1 MNQKKKL
8 STKLIILIPVFILGI
23 FSIIS
28 NVMSVSN
35 IRNVNRSAVQISE
48 VSLKNV
54 SGLAEIQKQTQDI
67 HNLGLSHIIAVD
79 LDSMIQ
85 LVEKIRSQEDALEKD
100 LESYKI
106 YVTPDTKKEYNDIK
120 KNYEELKYE
129 CANVMAFSAAG
140 KSEDAYELA
149 NGKISKCADAIE
161 SDIESI
167 KKIVNQDA
175 NAQRQKLT
183 SAYHSSIGTSIVTIL
198 ISIAALFSAMVAVLR
213 WVIYPLANTN
223 REMNEIISEID
234 NRQGDLTRR
243 VTITN
248 NKEVASVGGG
258 INAFMAKLQEIFR
271 MISSNSRDLE
281 GVVNEVRESVQ
292 TSNGSVSDLS
302 ALTEELSAT
311 MQDISDN
318 ASRINENTESVAG
331 EVKSI
336 AEKTIEINQYTKEMK
351 EHAEA
356 MEHAARENMDTT
368 GAKVND
374 IVSVL
379 SQAIEDSNSVNQ
391 VDNLTNDI
399 LNIASQ
405 TNLLAL
411 NASIEAARAG
421 DAGKGFAVVASEI
434 SQLAA
439 ASQEAAN
446 NIQSINAIVIT
457 AVHNLADNANG
468 LVEYMNEKILPEFQ
482 KFVESGGA
490 YHDKATFIE
499 GVMADFEA
507 KTDSLQNSMDEIANS
522 VNTISHAIEEG
533 VSGVVS
539 AADSTQV
546 LVSDMDKISKKM
558 DENFAIA
565 EGLKKETSVL
575 QSFKHVEEKNYA
587 NFGKTIDKSG
597 YFVKIID
604 SAIKITLQ
612 LMHNIATGGRLGK
625 NV

>member
-35 IRNVNRSAVQISE
+35 IRNVNRRAVQISE

-54 SGLAEIQKQTQDI
+54 SSLAEIQRQTQDI

-100 LESYKI
+100 LESYKT
-106 YVTPDTKKEYNDIK
+106 YVTPDTQKEYNDIK
-120 KNYEELKYE
+120 KKYEELKYE

-140 KSEDAYELA
+140 KKEDAYELA

-223 REMNEIISEID
+223 REINEIISGID
-234 NRQGDLTRR
+234 NQQGDLTRR

-499 GVMADFEA
+499 SVMADFEA

-565 EGLKKETSVL
+565 EGLKKETSVFTKL
-575 QSFKHVEEKNYA
+575 
-587 NFGKTIDKSG
+587 
-597 YFVKIID
+597 
-604 SAIKITLQ
+604 
-612 LMHNIATGGRLGK
+612 
-625 NV
+625 

>member
-35 IRNVNRSAVQISE
+35 IRNINRSAVQISE

-54 SGLAEIQKQTQDI
+54 SSLAEIQKQTQDM

-175 NAQRQKLT
+175 DAQRQKLT
-183 SAYHSSIGTSIVTIL
+183 SAYHSSIGTSVVTIL

-223 REMNEIISEID
+223 REMNEIISGID

-421 DAGKGFAVVASEI
+421 DAGKGFAVVATEI

-482 KFVESGGA
+482 KFVESGVA

-565 EGLKKETSVL
+565 EGLKKETSVFTKL
-575 QSFKHVEEKNYA
+575 
-587 NFGKTIDKSG
+587 
-597 YFVKIID
+597 
-604 SAIKITLQ
+604 
-612 LMHNIATGGRLGK
+612 
-625 NV
+625 

>member
-8 STKLIILIPVFILGI
+8 STKFIILIPVFILGI

-54 SGLAEIQKQTQDI
+54 SSLAEIQRQTQDI

-100 LESYKI
+100 LESYKT
-106 YVTPDTKKEYNDIK
+106 YVTPDTQKEYNDIK

-140 KSEDAYELA
+140 KKEDAYELA

-175 NAQRQKLT
+175 DAQRQKLT
-183 SAYHSSIGTSIVTIL
+183 SAYHSSMGTSIVTIL

-223 REMNEIISEID
+223 REMNEIISGID
-234 NRQGDLTRR
+234 NQQGDLTRR

-499 GVMADFEA
+499 SVMADFEA

-565 EGLKKETSVL
+565 EGLKKETSVFTKL
-575 QSFKHVEEKNYA
+575 
-587 NFGKTIDKSG
+587 
-597 YFVKIID
+597 
-604 SAIKITLQ
+604 
-612 LMHNIATGGRLGK
+612 
-625 NV
+625 

>member
-28 NVMSVSN
+28 NVMSVFN
-35 IRNVNRSAVQISE
+35 IKNVNRSAVQISE

-54 SGLAEIQKQTQDI
+54 SSLAEIQKQTQDI

-85 LVEKIRSQEDALEKD
+85 LVEKIRSQEEALEKD
-100 LESYKI
+100 LESYKA
-106 YVTPDTKKEYNDIK
+106 YVTPDTEKEYNDIQ
-120 KNYEELKYE
+120 KNYKKLKYE

-140 KSEDAYELA
+140 KKEDAYELA
-149 NGKISKCADAIE
+149 NGKISKSADAIE

-223 REMNEIISEID
+223 REMNEIISGID
-234 NRQGDLTRR
+234 NQQGDLTRR

-499 GVMADFEA
+499 SVMADFEA

-565 EGLKKETSVL
+565 EGLKKETSVFTKL
-575 QSFKHVEEKNYA
+575 
-587 NFGKTIDKSG
+587 
-597 YFVKIID
+597 
-604 SAIKITLQ
+604 
-612 LMHNIATGGRLGK
+612 
-625 NV
+625 

>member
-8 STKLIILIPVFILGI
+8 STKFIILIPVFILGI

-35 IRNVNRSAVQISE
+35 IKNVNRSAVQISE

-54 SGLAEIQKQTQDI
+54 SSLAEIQRQTQDM

-140 KSEDAYELA
+140 KKEDAYELA

-167 KKIVNQDA
+167 KKIVNQNA

-223 REMNEIISEID
+223 REMNEIISGID
-234 NRQGDLTRR
+234 NQQGDLTRR

-565 EGLKKETSVL
+565 EGLKKETSVFTKL
-575 QSFKHVEEKNYA
+575 
-587 NFGKTIDKSG
+587 
-597 YFVKIID
+597 
-604 SAIKITLQ
+604 
-612 LMHNIATGGRLGK
+612 
-625 NV
+625 

>member
-8 STKLIILIPVFILGI
+8 STKFIILIPVFILGI

-54 SGLAEIQKQTQDI
+54 SGLAEIQRQIQDI

-85 LVEKIRSQEDALEKD
+85 LVEKIRSQEDILEKD
-100 LESYKI
+100 LESYKT
-106 YVTPDTKKEYNDIK
+106 YVTPDTQKEYNDIK

-140 KSEDAYELA
+140 KKEDAYELA

-167 KKIVNQDA
+167 KKIVNKDA

-223 REMNEIISEID
+223 REMNEIISGID
-234 NRQGDLTRR
+234 NQQGDLTRR

-271 MISSNSRDLE
+271 MISSNSRELE

-446 NIQSINAIVIT
+446 NIQSINAIVIS

-499 GVMADFEA
+499 SVMADFEA

-565 EGLKKETSVL
+565 EGLKKETSVFTKL
-575 QSFKHVEEKNYA
+575 
-587 NFGKTIDKSG
+587 
-597 YFVKIID
+597 
-604 SAIKITLQ
+604 
-612 LMHNIATGGRLGK
+612 
-625 NV
+625 

>member
-28 NVMSVSN
+28 NVMSVFN
-35 IRNVNRSAVQISE
+35 IKNVNRSAVQISE

-54 SGLAEIQKQTQDI
+54 SSLAEIQRQTQDM

-120 KNYEELKYE
+120 KNYEQLKYE

-175 NAQRQKLT
+175 DAQRQKLT

-213 WVIYPLANTN
+213 WVIHPLANTN

-558 DENFAIA
+558 DENFEIA
-565 EGLKKETSVL
+565 EGLKKETSVFTKL
-575 QSFKHVEEKNYA
+575 
-587 NFGKTIDKSG
+587 
-597 YFVKIID
+597 
-604 SAIKITLQ
+604 
-612 LMHNIATGGRLGK
+612 
-625 NV
+625 

>member
-23 FSIIS
+23 FSVIS

-35 IRNVNRSAVQISE
+35 IKNVNRSAVQISE

-54 SGLAEIQKQTQDI
+54 SGLAEIQRQTQNM

-100 LESYKI
+100 LESYKT
-106 YVTPDTKKEYNDIK
+106 YVTPDTQKEYNDIK

-140 KSEDAYELA
+140 KKEDAYELA

-175 NAQRQKLT
+175 DAQRQKLT

-499 GVMADFEA
+499 SVMADFEA

-565 EGLKKETSVL
+565 EGLKKETSVFTKL
-575 QSFKHVEEKNYA
+575 
-587 NFGKTIDKSG
+587 
-597 YFVKIID
+597 
-604 SAIKITLQ
+604 
-612 LMHNIATGGRLGK
+612 
-625 NV
+625 

>member
-35 IRNVNRSAVQISE
+35 IRNVNRRAVQISE

-54 SGLAEIQKQTQDI
+54 SGLAEIQRQTQDI

-100 LESYKI
+100 LESYKT
-106 YVTPDTKKEYNDIK
+106 YVTPDTQKEYNDIK
-120 KNYEELKYE
+120 KKYEELKYE

-140 KSEDAYELA
+140 KKEDAYELA

-223 REMNEIISEID
+223 REINEIISGID
-234 NRQGDLTRR
+234 NQQGDLTRR

-411 NASIEAARAG
+411 NASIEAACAG

-499 GVMADFEA
+499 SVMADFEA

-565 EGLKKETSVL
+565 EGLKKETSVFTKL
-575 QSFKHVEEKNYA
+575 
-587 NFGKTIDKSG
+587 
-597 YFVKIID
+597 
-604 SAIKITLQ
+604 
-612 LMHNIATGGRLGK
+612 
-625 NV
+625 

>member
-1 MNQKKKL
+1 MDQKKKL
-8 STKLIILIPVFILGI
+8 STKFIILIPVFILGI

-35 IRNVNRSAVQISE
+35 IRNVNRRAVQISE

-54 SGLAEIQKQTQDI
+54 SSLAEIQRQTQDI

-100 LESYKI
+100 LESYKT
-106 YVTPDTKKEYNDIK
+106 YVTPDTQKEYNDIK
-120 KNYEELKYE
+120 KKYEELKYE

-140 KSEDAYELA
+140 KKEDAYELA

-223 REMNEIISEID
+223 REINEIISGID
-234 NRQGDLTRR
+234 NQQGDLTRR

-499 GVMADFEA
+499 SVMADFEA

-565 EGLKKETSVL
+565 EGLKKETSVFTKL
-575 QSFKHVEEKNYA
+575 
-587 NFGKTIDKSG
+587 
-597 YFVKIID
+597 
-604 SAIKITLQ
+604 
-612 LMHNIATGGRLGK
+612 
-625 NV
+625 

>member
-54 SGLAEIQKQTQDI
+54 SGLAEIQRQTQDI

-100 LESYKI
+100 LESYKT
-106 YVTPDTKKEYNDIK
+106 YVTPDTQKEYNDIK

-140 KSEDAYELA
+140 KNEDAYELA

-175 NAQRQKLT
+175 DAQRQKLT

-213 WVIYPLANTN
+213 WVIHPLANTN
-223 REMNEIISEID
+223 REMNEIISGID

-271 MISSNSRDLE
+271 MISNNSRDLE

-565 EGLKKETSVL
+565 EGLKKETSVFTKL
-575 QSFKHVEEKNYA
+575 
-587 NFGKTIDKSG
+587 
-597 YFVKIID
+597 
-604 SAIKITLQ
+604 
-612 LMHNIATGGRLGK
+612 
-625 NV
+625 

>member
-35 IRNVNRSAVQISE
+35 IRNVNRRAVQISE

-54 SGLAEIQKQTQDI
+54 SSLAEIQRQTQDI

-100 LESYKI
+100 LESYKT
-106 YVTPDTKKEYNDIK
+106 YVTPDTQKEYNDIK
-120 KNYEELKYE
+120 KKYEELKYE

-140 KSEDAYELA
+140 KKEDAYELA

-223 REMNEIISEID
+223 REMNEIISGID
-234 NRQGDLTRR
+234 NQQGDLTRR

-271 MISSNSRDLE
+271 MISSNSRELE

-446 NIQSINAIVIT
+446 NIQSINAIVIS

-499 GVMADFEA
+499 SVMADFEA

-565 EGLKKETSVL
+565 EGLKKETSVFTKL
-575 QSFKHVEEKNYA
+575 
-587 NFGKTIDKSG
+587 
-597 YFVKIID
+597 
-604 SAIKITLQ
+604 
-612 LMHNIATGGRLGK
+612 
-625 NV
+625 

>member
-8 STKLIILIPVFILGI
+8 STKFIILIPVFILGI

-54 SGLAEIQKQTQDI
+54 SSLAEIQRQTQEM

-100 LESYKI
+100 LESYKT
-106 YVTPDTKKEYNDIK
+106 YVTPDTQKEYNDIK
-120 KNYEELKYE
+120 KKYEELKYE

-140 KSEDAYELA
+140 KKEDAYELA

-223 REMNEIISEID
+223 REINEIISGID
-234 NRQGDLTRR
+234 NQQGDLTRR

-499 GVMADFEA
+499 SVMADFEA

-565 EGLKKETSVL
+565 EGLKKETSVFTKL
-575 QSFKHVEEKNYA
+575 
-587 NFGKTIDKSG
+587 
-597 YFVKIID
+597 
-604 SAIKITLQ
+604 
-612 LMHNIATGGRLGK
+612 
-625 NV
+625 

>member
-8 STKLIILIPVFILGI
+8 STKLIILVPVFILGV

-28 NVMSVSN
+28 NMISVSN
-35 IRNVNRSAVQISE
+35 IRNINRSAKQISE
-48 VSLKNV
+48 VSLNNI
-54 SGLAEIQKQTQDI
+54 SSLAEIQKQTQDI
-67 HNLGLSHIIAVD
+67 HKLGLSHIIAID
-79 LDSMIQ
+79 LDSMIK
-85 LVEKIRSQEDALEKD
+85 LVEQIRSQEDTLEKD
-100 LESYKI
+100 LESYKV
-106 YVTPDTKKEYNDIK
+106 YVTPDTKKEYSDIK
-120 KNYEELKYE
+120 KNYEKLKYE
-129 CANVMAFSAAG
+129 CANVMAYSAAG
-140 KSEDAYELA
+140 KGEAAYELA
-149 NGKISKCADAIE
+149 NGKISKYAETIE
-161 SDIESI
+161 TDIESI
-167 KKIVNQDA
+167 KKIVNQ
-175 NAQRQKLT
+175 NADTQRQKLT
-183 SAYHSSIGTSIVTIL
+183 SAYHSSIVTSVITIL
-198 ISIAALFSAMVAVLR
+198 ISVLALAVAVIAVLR
-213 WVIYPLANTN
+213 WVIHPLVKTKK
-223 REMNEIISEID
+223 EIGEIISGID

-243 VTITN
+243 VTIPSN
-248 NKEVASVGGG
+248 QEVASVGSG
-258 INAFMAKLQEIFR
+258 INAFMAKLQEIFQ
-271 MISSNSRDLE
+271 MISSNSRELE

-499 GVMADFEA
+499 SVMADFEA

-533 VSGVVS
+533 VSGIVS

-565 EGLKKETSVL
+565 EGLKKETSVFTKL
-575 QSFKHVEEKNYA
+575 
-587 NFGKTIDKSG
+587 
-597 YFVKIID
+597 
-604 SAIKITLQ
+604 
-612 LMHNIATGGRLGK
+612 
-625 NV
+625 

>member
-54 SGLAEIQKQTQDI
+54 SSLAEIQRQTQDI

-100 LESYKI
+100 LESYKT
-106 YVTPDTKKEYNDIK
+106 YVTPDTQKEYNDIK

-129 CANVMAFSAAG
+129 CANVMAFSAAR
-140 KSEDAYELA
+140 KKEDAYELA

-223 REMNEIISEID
+223 REMNEIISGID
-234 NRQGDLTRR
+234 NQQGDLTRR

-499 GVMADFEA
+499 SVMADFEA

-565 EGLKKETSVL
+565 EGLKKETSVFTKL
-575 QSFKHVEEKNYA
+575 
-587 NFGKTIDKSG
+587 
-597 YFVKIID
+597 
-604 SAIKITLQ
+604 
-612 LMHNIATGGRLGK
+612 
-625 NV
+625 

>member
-23 FSIIS
+23 FSVIS

-54 SGLAEIQKQTQDI
+54 SGLAEIQRQTQDI

-100 LESYKI
+100 LESYKA
-106 YVTPDTKKEYNDIK
+106 YVTPDTKKEYNDIQ

-175 NAQRQKLT
+175 DAQRQKLT
-183 SAYHSSIGTSIVTIL
+183 SAYHSSIVTSVVTIL
-198 ISIAALFSAMVAVLR
+198 ISIAALFSAIVAVLR
-213 WVIYPLANTN
+213 WVIHPLADTN
-223 REMNEIISEID
+223 REINEIISEID

-271 MISSNSRDLE
+271 MISSNSKDLE

-565 EGLKKETSVL
+565 EGLKKETSVFTKL
-575 QSFKHVEEKNYA
+575 
-587 NFGKTIDKSG
+587 
-597 YFVKIID
+597 
-604 SAIKITLQ
+604 
-612 LMHNIATGGRLGK
+612 
-625 NV
+625 

>member
-175 NAQRQKLT
+175 DAQRQKLT
-183 SAYHSSIGTSIVTIL
+183 SAYHSSIGTSVVTIL

-565 EGLKKETSVL
+565 EGLKKETSVFTKL
-575 QSFKHVEEKNYA
+575 
-587 NFGKTIDKSG
+587 
-597 YFVKIID
+597 
-604 SAIKITLQ
+604 
-612 LMHNIATGGRLGK
+612 
-625 NV
+625 

>member
-54 SGLAEIQKQTQDI
+54 SGLAEIQRQTQDM

-79 LDSMIQ
+79 LDSMIR

-120 KNYEELKYE
+120 KNYEQLKYE

-175 NAQRQKLT
+175 DAQRQKLT

-213 WVIYPLANTN
+213 WVIHPLANTN
-223 REMNEIISEID
+223 REMNEIISGID

-499 GVMADFEA
+499 SVMADFEA

-565 EGLKKETSVL
+565 EGLKKETSVFTKL
-575 QSFKHVEEKNYA
+575 
-587 NFGKTIDKSG
+587 
-597 YFVKIID
+597 
-604 SAIKITLQ
+604 
-612 LMHNIATGGRLGK
+612 
-625 NV
+625 

>member
-35 IRNVNRSAVQISE
+35 IKNVNRSAVQISE

-54 SGLAEIQKQTQDI
+54 SSLAEIQRQTQEM

-100 LESYKI
+100 LESYKT
-106 YVTPDTKKEYNDIK
+106 YVTPDTQKEYNDIK
-120 KNYEELKYE
+120 KKYEELKYE

-140 KSEDAYELA
+140 KKEDAYELA

-565 EGLKKETSVL
+565 EGLKKETSVFTKL
-575 QSFKHVEEKNYA
+575 
-587 NFGKTIDKSG
+587 
-597 YFVKIID
+597 
-604 SAIKITLQ
+604 
-612 LMHNIATGGRLGK
+612 
-625 NV
+625 

>member
-54 SGLAEIQKQTQDI
+54 SSLAEIQRQTQDI

-100 LESYKI
+100 LESYKT
-106 YVTPDTKKEYNDIK
+106 YVTPDTQKEYNDIK

-175 NAQRQKLT
+175 DAQRQKLT

-213 WVIYPLANTN
+213 WVIHPLANTN

-271 MISSNSRDLE
+271 MISNNSRDLE

-499 GVMADFEA
+499 SVMADFEA

-565 EGLKKETSVL
+565 EGLKKETSVFTKL
-575 QSFKHVEEKNYA
+575 
-587 NFGKTIDKSG
+587 
-597 YFVKIID
+597 
-604 SAIKITLQ
+604 
-612 LMHNIATGGRLGK
+612 
-625 NV
+625 

>member
-8 STKLIILIPVFILGI
+8 STKFIILIPVFILGI

-54 SGLAEIQKQTQDI
+54 SGLAEIQRQTQDI

-85 LVEKIRSQEDALEKD
+85 LVEKIRSQEDELEKD
-100 LESYKI
+100 LESYKT
-106 YVTPDTKKEYNDIK
+106 YVTPDTQKEYNDIK

-140 KSEDAYELA
+140 KNEDAYELA

-198 ISIAALFSAMVAVLR
+198 ISIAALFSAMMAVLR
-213 WVIYPLANTN
+213 WVIHPLANTN
-223 REMNEIISEID
+223 REMNEIISGID

-258 INAFMAKLQEIFR
+258 INAFMAKLQEIFQ

-446 NIQSINAIVIT
+446 NIQSINAIVIS

-499 GVMADFEA
+499 SVMADFEA

-565 EGLKKETSVL
+565 EGLKKETSVFTKL
-575 QSFKHVEEKNYA
+575 
-587 NFGKTIDKSG
+587 
-597 YFVKIID
+597 
-604 SAIKITLQ
+604 
-612 LMHNIATGGRLGK
+612 
-625 NV
+625 

>member
-8 STKLIILIPVFILGI
+8 STKFIILIPVFILGI

-35 IRNVNRSAVQISE
+35 IKNVNRSAVQISE

-54 SGLAEIQKQTQDI
+54 SSLAEIQRQTQDM

-140 KSEDAYELA
+140 KKEDAYELA

-223 REMNEIISEID
+223 REMNEIISGID
-234 NRQGDLTRR
+234 NQQGDLTRR

-499 GVMADFEA
+499 SVMADFEA

-565 EGLKKETSVL
+565 EGLKKETSVFTKL
-575 QSFKHVEEKNYA
+575 
-587 NFGKTIDKSG
+587 
-597 YFVKIID
+597 
-604 SAIKITLQ
+604 
-612 LMHNIATGGRLGK
+612 
-625 NV
+625 

>member
-79 LDSMIQ
+79 LDSMIK

-175 NAQRQKLT
+175 DAQRQKLT

-318 ASRINENTESVAG
+318 ASRIDENTESVAG

-565 EGLKKETSVL
+565 EGLKKETSVFTKL
-575 QSFKHVEEKNYA
+575 
-587 NFGKTIDKSG
+587 
-597 YFVKIID
+597 
-604 SAIKITLQ
+604 
-612 LMHNIATGGRLGK
+612 
-625 NV
+625 

>member
-8 STKLIILIPVFILGI
+8 STKFIILIPVFILGI

-54 SGLAEIQKQTQDI
+54 SGLAEIQRQTQDI

-85 LVEKIRSQEDALEKD
+85 LVEKIRSREDALEKD
-100 LESYKI
+100 LESYKT
-106 YVTPDTKKEYNDIK
+106 YVAPDTQKEYNDIK

-140 KSEDAYELA
+140 KNEDAYELA

-175 NAQRQKLT
+175 DAQRQKLT

-213 WVIYPLANTN
+213 WVIHPLANTN
-223 REMNEIISEID
+223 REMNEIISGID

-499 GVMADFEA
+499 SVMADFEA

-565 EGLKKETSVL
+565 EGLKKETSVFTKL
-575 QSFKHVEEKNYA
+575 
-587 NFGKTIDKSG
+587 
-597 YFVKIID
+597 
-604 SAIKITLQ
+604 
-612 LMHNIATGGRLGK
+612 
-625 NV
+625 

>member
-175 NAQRQKLT
+175 DAQRQKLT
-183 SAYHSSIGTSIVTIL
+183 SAYHSSIGTSVVTIL

-213 WVIYPLANTN
+213 WVIYPLTNTN
-223 REMNEIISEID
+223 REINEIISGID

-271 MISSNSRDLE
+271 MISSNSRELE

-499 GVMADFEA
+499 SVMADFEA

-565 EGLKKETSVL
+565 EGLKKETSVFTKL
-575 QSFKHVEEKNYA
+575 
-587 NFGKTIDKSG
+587 
-597 YFVKIID
+597 
-604 SAIKITLQ
+604 
-612 LMHNIATGGRLGK
+612 
-625 NV
+625 

>member
-35 IRNVNRSAVQISE
+35 IKNVNRSAVQISE

-54 SGLAEIQKQTQDI
+54 SGLAEIQRQTQDM

-100 LESYKI
+100 LESYKT
-106 YVTPDTKKEYNDIK
+106 YVTPDTQKEYNDIK
-120 KNYEELKYE
+120 KKYEELKYE

-140 KSEDAYELA
+140 KKEDAYELA

-223 REMNEIISEID
+223 REMNEIISGID
-234 NRQGDLTRR
+234 NQQGDLTRR

-271 MISSNSRDLE
+271 MISSNSRELE

-499 GVMADFEA
+499 SVMADFEA

-565 EGLKKETSVL
+565 EGLKKETSVFTKL
-575 QSFKHVEEKNYA
+575 
-587 NFGKTIDKSG
+587 
-597 YFVKIID
+597 
-604 SAIKITLQ
+604 
-612 LMHNIATGGRLGK
+612 
-625 NV
+625 

>member
-28 NVMSVSN
+28 NVMSVFN
-35 IRNVNRSAVQISE
+35 IKNVNRSAVQISE

-54 SGLAEIQKQTQDI
+54 SSLAEIQRQTQDM

-79 LDSMIQ
+79 LDSMIR

-140 KSEDAYELA
+140 KKEDAYELA

-198 ISIAALFSAMVAVLR
+198 ISIAALFSAMVAVLW

-565 EGLKKETSVL
+565 EGLKKETSVFTKL
-575 QSFKHVEEKNYA
+575 
-587 NFGKTIDKSG
+587 
-597 YFVKIID
+597 
-604 SAIKITLQ
+604 
-612 LMHNIATGGRLGK
+612 
-625 NV
+625 

>member
-28 NVMSVSN
+28 NVMSVFN
-35 IRNVNRSAVQISE
+35 IKNVNRSAVQISE

-100 LESYKI
+100 LESYKT
-106 YVTPDTKKEYNDIK
+106 YVTPDTQKEYNDIK

-565 EGLKKETSVL
+565 EGLKKETSVFTKL
-575 QSFKHVEEKNYA
+575 
-587 NFGKTIDKSG
+587 
-597 YFVKIID
+597 
-604 SAIKITLQ
+604 
-612 LMHNIATGGRLGK
+612 
-625 NV
+625 

>member
-54 SGLAEIQKQTQDI
+54 SGLAEIQRQTQDI

-100 LESYKI
+100 LESYKT
-106 YVTPDTKKEYNDIK
+106 YVTPDTQKEYNDIK

-149 NGKISKCADAIE
+149 NGKISKCEDAIE

-223 REMNEIISEID
+223 REMNEIISGID
-234 NRQGDLTRR
+234 NQQGDLTRR

-499 GVMADFEA
+499 SVMADFEA

-565 EGLKKETSVL
+565 EGLKKETSVFTKL
-575 QSFKHVEEKNYA
+575 
-587 NFGKTIDKSG
+587 
-597 YFVKIID
+597 
-604 SAIKITLQ
+604 
-612 LMHNIATGGRLGK
+612 
-625 NV
+625 

>member
-23 FSIIS
+23 FSVIS

-35 IRNVNRSAVQISE
+35 IKNVNRSAVQISE

-54 SGLAEIQKQTQDI
+54 SGLAEIQRQTQDI

-79 LDSMIQ
+79 LDSMIK
-85 LVEKIRSQEDALEKD
+85 LVEKIRSQEDVLEKD
-100 LESYKI
+100 LESYKA
-106 YVTPDTKKEYNDIK
+106 YVTPDTKKEYNDIQ

-175 NAQRQKLT
+175 DAQRQKLT

-223 REMNEIISEID
+223 REINEIISGID
-234 NRQGDLTRR
+234 NQQGDLTRR

-311 MQDISDN
+311 MQNISDN

-499 GVMADFEA
+499 SVMADFEA

-565 EGLKKETSVL
+565 EGLKKETSVFTKL
-575 QSFKHVEEKNYA
+575 
-587 NFGKTIDKSG
+587 
-597 YFVKIID
+597 
-604 SAIKITLQ
+604 
-612 LMHNIATGGRLGK
+612 
-625 NV
+625 

>member
-54 SGLAEIQKQTQDI
+54 SGLAEIQRQTQDI

-100 LESYKI
+100 LESYKT
-106 YVTPDTKKEYNDIK
+106 YVTPDTQKEYNDIK

-223 REMNEIISEID
+223 REMNEIISGID

-499 GVMADFEA
+499 SVMADFEA

-546 LVSDMDKISKKM
+546 LVSDMDKISRKM

-565 EGLKKETSVL
+565 EGLKKETSVFTKL
-575 QSFKHVEEKNYA
+575 
-587 NFGKTIDKSG
+587 
-597 YFVKIID
+597 
-604 SAIKITLQ
+604 
-612 LMHNIATGGRLGK
+612 
-625 NV
+625 

>member
-28 NVMSVSN
+28 NVMSVFN
-35 IRNVNRSAVQISE
+35 IKNVNRSAVQISE

-54 SGLAEIQKQTQDI
+54 SSLAEIQKQTQDM

-100 LESYKI
+100 LESYKT
-106 YVTPDTKKEYNDIK
+106 YVTPDTQKEYNDIK

-140 KSEDAYELA
+140 KKEDAYELA

-223 REMNEIISEID
+223 REMNEIISGID

-271 MISSNSRDLE
+271 MISSNSRELE

-446 NIQSINAIVIT
+446 NIQSINAIVIS

-499 GVMADFEA
+499 SVMADFEA

-565 EGLKKETSVL
+565 EGLKKETSVFTKL
-575 QSFKHVEEKNYA
+575 
-587 NFGKTIDKSG
+587 
-597 YFVKIID
+597 
-604 SAIKITLQ
+604 
-612 LMHNIATGGRLGK
+612 
-625 NV
+625 

>member
-54 SGLAEIQKQTQDI
+54 SGLAEIQRQTQDI

-223 REMNEIISEID
+223 REMNEIISGID
-234 NRQGDLTRR
+234 NQQGDLTRR

-271 MISSNSRDLE
+271 MISSNSRELE

-499 GVMADFEA
+499 SVMADFEA

-565 EGLKKETSVL
+565 EGLKKETSVFTKL
-575 QSFKHVEEKNYA
+575 
-587 NFGKTIDKSG
+587 
-597 YFVKIID
+597 
-604 SAIKITLQ
+604 
-612 LMHNIATGGRLGK
+612 
-625 NV
+625 

>member
-54 SGLAEIQKQTQDI
+54 SGLAEIQRQTQDM

-79 LDSMIQ
+79 LDSMIR

-106 YVTPDTKKEYNDIK
+106 YVTPDTQKEYNDIK

-175 NAQRQKLT
+175 DAQRQKLT

-213 WVIYPLANTN
+213 WVIHPLANTN

-565 EGLKKETSVL
+565 EGLKKETSVFTKL
-575 QSFKHVEEKNYA
+575 
-587 NFGKTIDKSG
+587 
-597 YFVKIID
+597 
-604 SAIKITLQ
+604 
-612 LMHNIATGGRLGK
+612 
-625 NV
+625 

>member
-54 SGLAEIQKQTQDI
+54 SGLAEIQRQTQDI

-100 LESYKI
+100 LESYKT
-106 YVTPDTKKEYNDIK
+106 YVTPDTQKEYNDIK
-120 KNYEELKYE
+120 KKYEELKYE

-140 KSEDAYELA
+140 KNEDAYELA

-223 REMNEIISEID
+223 REMNEIISGID

-499 GVMADFEA
+499 SVMADFEA

-565 EGLKKETSVL
+565 EGLKKETSVFTKL
-575 QSFKHVEEKNYA
+575 
-587 NFGKTIDKSG
+587 
-597 YFVKIID
+597 
-604 SAIKITLQ
+604 
-612 LMHNIATGGRLGK
+612 
-625 NV
+625 

>member
-28 NVMSVSN
+28 NVMSVFN
-35 IRNVNRSAVQISE
+35 IKNVNRSAVQISE

-54 SGLAEIQKQTQDI
+54 SGLAEIQRQTQDI

-100 LESYKI
+100 LESYKT
-106 YVTPDTKKEYNDIK
+106 YVTPDTQKEYNDIK

-140 KSEDAYELA
+140 KKEDAYELA

-565 EGLKKETSVL
+565 EGLKKETSVFTKL
-575 QSFKHVEEKNYA
+575 
-587 NFGKTIDKSG
+587 
-597 YFVKIID
+597 
-604 SAIKITLQ
+604 
-612 LMHNIATGGRLGK
+612 
-625 NV
+625 

>member
-368 GAKVND
+368 GAKIND

-565 EGLKKETSVL
+565 EGLKKETSVFTKL
-575 QSFKHVEEKNYA
+575 
-587 NFGKTIDKSG
+587 
-597 YFVKIID
+597 
-604 SAIKITLQ
+604 
-612 LMHNIATGGRLGK
+612 
-625 NV
+625 

>member
-8 STKLIILIPVFILGI
+8 STKFIILIPVFILGI

-54 SGLAEIQKQTQDI
+54 SGLAEIQRQTQDI

-85 LVEKIRSQEDALEKD
+85 LVEKIRSREDALEKD

-106 YVTPDTKKEYNDIK
+106 YVTPDTQKEYNDIK

-565 EGLKKETSVL
+565 EGLKKETSVFTKL
-575 QSFKHVEEKNYA
+575 
-587 NFGKTIDKSG
+587 
-597 YFVKIID
+597 
-604 SAIKITLQ
+604 
-612 LMHNIATGGRLGK
+612 
-625 NV
+625 

>member
-28 NVMSVSN
+28 NVMSVFN

-54 SGLAEIQKQTQDI
+54 SSLAEIQRQTQNM

-100 LESYKI
+100 LESYKT
-106 YVTPDTKKEYNDIK
+106 YVTPDTQKEYNDIK

-140 KSEDAYELA
+140 KKEDAYELA

-223 REMNEIISEID
+223 REMNEIISGID
-234 NRQGDLTRR
+234 NQQGDLTRR

-271 MISSNSRDLE
+271 MISSNSRELE

-468 LVEYMNEKILPEFQ
+468 LVKYMNEKILPEFQ

-499 GVMADFEA
+499 SVMADFEA

-565 EGLKKETSVL
+565 EGLKKETSVFTKL
-575 QSFKHVEEKNYA
+575 
-587 NFGKTIDKSG
+587 
-597 YFVKIID
+597 
-604 SAIKITLQ
+604 
-612 LMHNIATGGRLGK
+612 
-625 NV
+625 